1 MSDISAFKKILEQP
15 YDARAP
21 RYVLPRVTWL
31 AAYKSTA
38 FPDRFFYRIGS
49 KSSPLSKL
57 LTYSLTDARA
67 VAKSFGLPVHEV
79 GPPEAFGRKRDT
91 YAPSSRP
98 ATSTVDAFW
107 VVVGRGDQERL
118 DAWLADHP
126 KDAPFLSRLLIA
138 GRDD

>member
-1 MSDISAFKKILEQP
+1 MTDISVFEKILEQP
-15 YDARAP
+15 YAESSP
-21 RYVLPRVTWL
+21 RYEPPRVTWL

-49 KSSPLSKL
+49 KNAPISKL
-57 LTYSLTDARA
+57 LTYSLTVARA
-67 VAKSFGLPVHEV
+67 VAKSIGLPVHEV
-79 GPPEAFGRKRDT
+79 GPPEAFNRKRDT
-91 YAPSSRP
+91 YAPSCRP
-98 ATSTVDAFW
+98 AASTLDAFW
-107 VVVGRGDQERL
+107 VVVGRGDQGRL